1 MMMVLRQKRQES
13 DVDIVRRLLF
23 DRSSEDTQC
32 KYPVQ
37 RHHAEDESAD
47 DDDFDQDD
55 FDDVD
60 KEEEEMEGEK
70 KEQSENGENLL
81 MAIASYPS
89 PSLPGSIQFRS
100 C

>member
-37 RHHAEDESAD
+37 RHHAEDD
-47 DDDFDQDD
+47 NVNDDDFDLGDD
-55 FDDVD
+55 DDDVD
-60 KEEEEMEGEK
+60 
-70 KEQSENGENLL
+70 
-81 MAIASYPS
+81 
-89 PSLPGSIQFRS
+89 
-100 C
+100 